1 MLEQDHD
8 VLDHSGPQG
17 SVLWVEG
24 LRAQALPLGQGMRGL
39 LLLGELGVRQLR
51 RVRGAGCLPAWDGIA
66 RGWKREELVLPLL
79 LWRPDVLVLKAG
91 GNRRIESEEEKPQK
105 KCA

>member
-17 SVLWVEG
+17 GVLWVEG

-39 LLLGELGVRQLR
+39 LLLGELGVRQL
-51 RVRGAGCLPAWDGIA
+51 
-66 RGWKREELVLPLL
+66 
-79 LWRPDVLVLKAG
+79 
-91 GNRRIESEEEKPQK
+91 
-105 KCA
+105 